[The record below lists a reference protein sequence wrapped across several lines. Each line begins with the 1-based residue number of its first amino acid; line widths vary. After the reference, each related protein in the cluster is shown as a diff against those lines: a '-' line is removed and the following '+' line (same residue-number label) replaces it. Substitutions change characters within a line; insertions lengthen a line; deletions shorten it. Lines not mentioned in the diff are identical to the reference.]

1 MPTSALKSR
10 QITKFGQNGTVV
22 ANISYDCRHASE
34 EGARVA
40 LVGPQEP
47 LDRAD
52 TEVKASS
59 STLVL
64 RCNNNKTDLTAM
76 THRLTAVGTTK
87 VDSTLCVRCKESFF
101 NGPFF
106 TLYGDHAPGI
116 FFCTLSYHVQVP
128 GVWHHLARASVAR
141 FSSLERASG
150 IKIHKTSGYLGVAGP
165 RFVGFKE
172 WMKASQDFEEKG
184 QAKVIQRSEI
194 RGSFSLQVCDP
205 DSLPDHLDFL
215 CLPSESVSCY
225 EPGGGHLSPRTFVA
239 AQLILARRQGARLV
253 LCSELS
259 TRQSLLHVDQ
269 AMGLCIDCPY
279 H

>member
-1 MPTSALKSR
+1 MPTSALKLR

-116 FFCTLSYHVQVP
+116 FFCTLSNITF
-128 GVWHHLARASVAR
+128 R
-141 FSSLERASG
+141 FQESG
-150 IKIHKTSGYLGVAGP
+150 TTLPEPQLLG
-165 RFVGFKE
+165 
-172 WMKASQDFEEKG
+172 
-184 QAKVIQRSEI
+184 
-194 RGSFSLQVCDP
+194 
-205 DSLPDHLDFL
+205 SLPWRGRAGSRSTRPAGISAWLDQDLLDSKSGWKHLKILRKRDRQRWIKDRKSGDHLVCRYVTQTL
-215 CLPSESVSCY
+215 CQ
-225 EPGGGHLSPRTFVA
+225 T
-239 AQLILARRQGARLV
+239 
-253 LCSELS
+253 
-259 TRQSLLHVDQ
+259 T
-269 AMGLCIDCPY
+269 
-279 H
+279 

>member
-1 MPTSALKSR
+1 MPTSALKLR

-87 VDSTLCVRCKESFF
+87 VDSTLCVRCKESSF
-101 NGPFF
+101 NGPFLLYMATMLQESF
-106 TLYGDHAPGI
+106 FVLFLITFRFQESGTTLPEPQ
-116 FFCTLSYHVQVP
+116 L
-128 GVWHHLARASVAR
+128 
-141 FSSLERASG
+141 
-150 IKIHKTSGYLGVAGP
+150 LG
-165 RFVGFKE
+165 
-172 WMKASQDFEEKG
+172 
-184 QAKVIQRSEI
+184 
-194 RGSFSLQVCDP
+194 
-205 DSLPDHLDFL
+205 SLPWRGRAG
-215 CLPSESVSCY
+215 S
-225 EPGGGHLSPRTFVA
+225 R
-239 AQLILARRQGARLV
+239 
-253 LCSELS
+253 S
-259 TRQSLLHVDQ
+259 TRPAGISAWLDQDLLDSKS
-269 AMGLCIDCPY
+269 G
-279 H
+279 

>member
-116 FFCTLSYHVQVP
+116 FFVLFLISRSGSRSLAPPCPSLSC
-128 GVWHHLARASVAR
+128 SVL
-141 FSSLERASG
+141 FLGEGERDQDPQDQRVSRRG
-150 IKIHKTSGYLGVAGP
+150 WTKIC
-165 RFVGFKE
+165 
-172 WMKASQDFEEKG
+172 W
-184 QAKVIQRSEI
+184 IQR
-194 RGSFSLQVCDP
+194 VD
-205 DSLPDHLDFL
+205 
-215 CLPSESVSCY
+215 ESIS
-225 EPGGGHLSPRTFVA
+225 RF
-239 AQLILARRQGARLV
+239 
-253 LCSELS
+253 
-259 TRQSLLHVDQ
+259 
-269 AMGLCIDCPY
+269 
-279 H
+279 